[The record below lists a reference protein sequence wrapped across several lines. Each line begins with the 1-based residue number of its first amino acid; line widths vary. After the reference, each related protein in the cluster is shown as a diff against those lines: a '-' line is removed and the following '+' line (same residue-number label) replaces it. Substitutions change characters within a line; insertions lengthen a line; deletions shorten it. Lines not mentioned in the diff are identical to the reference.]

1 LPRRVVKLCGKSRR
15 SEMSGSAVSSNNFRL
30 LLLLMALDLHS
41 LLLYRSFRGFS
52 IVHFTA
58 VVVTGVDAIISHQ
71 IRSRIADDCSATVST

>member
-1 LPRRVVKLCGKSRR
+1 
-15 SEMSGSAVSSNNFRL
+15 
-30 LLLLMALDLHS
+30 LLMALDLHT

-71 IRSRIADDCSATVST
+71 IRSRIADDCSATMSA